1 VAVVVRVFD
10 GGPAAVAAM
19 ASPPARE
26 RRNCFK
32 LVIGLSYPH
41 RVGLKPL
48 AKEARGQTPS
58 PAFLRPALS
67 VPQEPEKSLDR
78 EFEEVPIKDNLEV
91 SRVLH
96 IKTDIIR
103 TSRQHEAISRIIP
116 AGRVGGDGLKVIAVP
131 NATHRMAAMTEGC
144 SASWSDFFIRVEM
157 IKVSLTQNKV

>member
-1 VAVVVRVFD
+1 LTIGAGSDAAAAVVVREFD

-41 RVGLKPL
+41 RVGLKAL

-58 PAFLRPALS
+58 PAFLRPVLS

-78 EFEEVPIKDNLEV
+78 EFEEVPVKDN
-91 SRVLH
+91 H
-96 IKTDIIR
+96 
-103 TSRQHEAISRIIP
+103 
-116 AGRVGGDGLKVIAVP
+116 KV
-131 NATHRMAAMTEGC
+131 
-144 SASWSDFFIRVEM
+144 
-157 IKVSLTQNKV
+157 